1 MDPIPSPL
9 LTLPPELRNQI
20 LETLFFGAE
29 LSTLCKYH
37 RPNPFQR
44 ANYGILAAN
53 KQLNREA
60 SNILFHGAIL
70 RIGIAQ
76 SPQGYLPSLMTRT
89 VIPTWSWYI
98 RDKYRDRG
106 GIDLEFLQPWQGL
119 RRVRHVE
126 IELYS
131 DFTQGGIPGVTTESL
146 WQYTKGCEMVVDF
159 LNGLPD
165 IESLIIDTDVDGF
178 PWLEEC
184 KKKLREVTSAKLVT
198 LGMGD
203 CCGLHPFL

>member
-1 MDPIPSPL
+1 
-9 LTLPPELRNQI
+9 
-20 LETLFFGAE
+20 
-29 LSTLCKYH
+29 
-37 RPNPFQR
+37 
-44 ANYGILAAN
+44 
-53 KQLNREA
+53 
-60 SNILFHGAIL
+60 
-70 RIGIAQ
+70 
-76 SPQGYLPSLMTRT
+76 MTRT